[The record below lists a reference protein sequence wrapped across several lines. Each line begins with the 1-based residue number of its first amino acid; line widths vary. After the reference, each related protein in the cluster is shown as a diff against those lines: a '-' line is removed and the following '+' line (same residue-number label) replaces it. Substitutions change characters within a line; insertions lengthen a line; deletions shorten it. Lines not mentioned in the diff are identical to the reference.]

1 MAEDVLGCKGK
12 FYMHT
17 SRISN
22 FIIFFF
28 LLHVHTGIEN

>member
-1 MAEDVLGCKGK
+1 MADDVLGCNGK
-12 FYMHT
+12 FHMHT

-28 LLHVHTGIEN
+28 LHVNTSIEN